1 MAGNKGF
8 LYLLVFFLLSS
19 LALAARDDA
28 LFSYHALNLRLDIS
42 NDLKVRPVSS
52 DFYLSQV
59 TATLAWYPVDDYRQ
73 IVESITTEPMADFK
87 EGDGFFFRW
96 DSPSQNSFE
105 LKETAKLTTK
115 NEFLKVTKKVP
126 FPIKD
131 LDPEIAGYL
140 KPQEIIDVN
149 DDIKSLASSLVKGD
163 YDLFSATSKLAEW
176 VEDNVEYNL
185 TSMTAD
191 ASQKASWVMIN
202 RRGVCDELTSLFIS
216 MCRSVGIPARFVTGI
231 SYSNINL
238 QNDGWGPHGWAEVY
252 FPGYGWVPFDVT
264 YKELGYIDATHIK
277 LRATA
282 DARETSVDYTTR
294 GNGGEMVPGPL
305 ESSVAVIGKDYRVE
319 PVVDIKLEMKK
330 AEVGFGSYNLVIATV
345 KNLEDYYVAGELFIS
360 KVTEMEIIS
369 EPSIDFWLAPLQE
382 KRLYW
387 LVRVSPGL
395 DPSFTYT
402 FPLKVRNSRGEEA
415 SGSFKASRDGKV
427 FSEKY
432 MQTLIEQLKP
442 AKPYADKLL
451 ISCSSDK
458 EELFLSESVRVNCL
472 VKNNGS
478 TPLEQLK
485 VCLEQNCSLASI
497 GEFKAANFN
506 YVTKFE
512 TLGVKTLTFKT
523 ENSLVDNEY
532 YLVIDVQD
540 KPLIDISNLSYP
552 ETINY
557 GQAGEV
563 VITMRRRSGSQPQNI
578 RVSLDHELISHEWT
592 LSKLES
598 DYEFRILING
608 ADMVLDKN
616 DFLIKVA
623 YQDIK
628 GNNYQVDNKFSII
641 LNNPTFF
648 QRLTIRMNILD
659 RKMSIWLSKLFNKI

>member
-1 MAGNKGF
+1 MKKAA
-8 LYLLVFFLLSS
+8 FLL
-19 LALAARDDA
+19 LLLLLPCLAAAQRDE
-28 LFSYHALNLRLDIS
+28 LFEYHALNLRLDIS
-42 NDLKVRPVSS
+42 NDLKVKPVSS

-73 IVESITTEPMADFK
+73 KIESITTEPMADFK
-87 EGDGFFFRW
+87 EGDGFVFIW
-96 DSPSQNSFE
+96 ENPSRSSFE
-105 LKETAKLTTK
+105 LKESAKLTAK
-115 NEFLKVTKKVP
+115 NEFLKISKKVP

-140 KPQEIIDVN
+140 KTQEIIDTN

-185 TSMTAD
+185 TTMTAD
-191 ASQKASWVMIN
+191 ASQKASWVLVN
-202 RRGVCDELTSLFIS
+202 RKGVCDELTSLFIS

-264 YKELGYIDATHIK
+264 YKELGYVDATHIK

-294 GNGGEMVPGPL
+294 GNGGEMIPGPL
-305 ESSVAVIGKDYRVE
+305 ETSVAVIGKDYRLE
-319 PVVDIKLEMKK
+319 PIVDISLEVKK
-330 AEVGFGSYNLVIATV
+330 AEVGFGSYNLIIATV

-360 KVTEMEIIS
+360 KVTEMDIVS
-369 EPSIDFWLAPLQE
+369 EPNIDFWLAPLQE

-387 LVRVSPGL
+387 LVRASPDL

-402 FPLKVRNSRGEEA
+402 FPLRVRNSRGEEA
-415 SGSFKASRDGKV
+415 SASFKASRDGKI
-427 FSEKY
+427 FSENY

-458 EELFLSESVRVNCL
+458 KELFLSESVRVNCM
-472 VKNNGS
+472 VKNNGTTS
-478 TPLEQLK
+478 LNQLR
-485 VCLEQNCSLASI
+485 VCLENDCSLTSI
-497 GEFKAANFN
+497 DPSKTANFD
-506 YVTKFE
+506 YRTKFE

-532 YLVIDVQD
+532 YIVIDVQD
-540 KPLIDISNLSYP
+540 KPLIEIYNLSYP
-552 ETINY
+552 ETISY
-557 GQAGEV
+557 GQGGEV
-563 VITMRRRSGSQPQNI
+563 IISMRRKSGSQPQNI
-578 RVSLDHELISHEWT
+578 KVSLDHELISHEWS

-598 DYEFRILING
+598 DYEFKILING
-608 ADMVLDKN
+608 ADLALDKN
-616 DFLIKVA
+616 DFAIKVI

-628 GNNYQVDNKFSII
+628 GNNYQIDRKFSIM
-641 LNNPTFF
+641 LNNPSFF

>member
-1 MAGNKGF
+1 MSPAF
-8 LYLLVFFLLSS
+8 S
-19 LALAARDDA
+19 ARDDS
-28 LFSYHALNLRLDIS
+28 LFNYHALNLRLDIS
-42 NDLKVRPVSS
+42 NELTVRPVRG
-52 DFYLSQV
+52 DFYISQV

-87 EGDGFFFRW
+87 EGSGFVFRW
-96 DSPSQNSFE
+96 DSPSQNSFG
-105 LKETAKLTTK
+105 LKETSKLTTK
-115 NEFLKVTKKVP
+115 NEFLKIGKKVA

-131 LDPEIAGYL
+131 LDPEIAGFL
-140 KPQEIIDVN
+140 KPQEIIDIN

-163 YDLFSATSKLAEW
+163 NDLFSATSKLAEW

-185 TSMTAD
+185 TTVTAD
-191 ASQKASWVMIN
+191 ASQKASWVLVN
-202 RRGVCDELTSLFIS
+202 RKGVCDELTSLFIS

-264 YKELGYIDATHIK
+264 YKELGYVDATHIK
-277 LRATA
+277 LRTTA
-282 DARETSVDYTTR
+282 DARETSIDYTTR

-305 ESSVAVIGKDYRVE
+305 ESSVAVMGKDYKIG
-319 PVVDIKLEMKK
+319 PVIEIKLEVKK
-330 AEVGFGSYNLVIATV
+330 AEVGFGSYNLVVADV

-360 KVTEMEIIS
+360 KVTEMDIVS
-369 EPSIDFWLAPLQE
+369 EPNIDFWLAPLQE
-382 KRLYW
+382 KKLYW
-387 LVRVSPGL
+387 LVKVSPDL
-395 DPSFTYT
+395 DSSFTYT
-402 FPLKVRNSRGEEA
+402 FPLRVRNSQREEA

-432 MQTLIEQLKP
+432 MRTLIEQPKP
-442 AKPYADKLL
+442 VKPYSDKLL
-451 ISCSSDK
+451 ISCSPDK
-458 EELFLSESVRVNCL
+458 EELFLSEPVQVDCM

-478 TPLEQLK
+478 IPLNQLK
-485 VCLEQNCSLASI
+485 VCLEQDCSVTGIEESQS
-497 GEFKAANFN
+497 ANFN
-506 YVTKFE
+506 YVTRFE

-532 YLVIDVQD
+532 YIVIDVQD
-540 KPLIDISNLSYP
+540 KPLIEISNLTYP
-552 ETINY
+552 ATISY
-557 GQAGEV
+557 GQNSEV
-563 VITMRRRSGSQPQNI
+563 VISMARRSGSQPQNI
-578 RVSLDHELISHEWT
+578 RVSLDHELINHEWT

-608 ADMVLDKN
+608 ADLVLDKN
-616 DFLIKVA
+616 DFAIKVI
-623 YQDIK
+623 YQDME
-628 GNNYQVDNKFSII
+628 GNSYQIDRAFSIM